1 MKHGHNGADCL
12 PRTGLPII
20 VTGVALA
27 IAEVNREGG
36 PHFDDN
42 HERWGIAIFVLY
54 FAQLLFGALAHWWK
68 PKYAGPGFRR
78 PVHNYFHAIFGLLII
93 AISFYQVRHRDSSE
107 F

>member
-1 MKHGHNGADCL
+1 M
-12 PRTGLPII
+12 
-20 VTGVALA
+20 TGVALA

-78 PVHNYFHAIFGLLII
+78 PVHNYFHAIFGLLLI
-93 AISFYQVRHRDSSE
+93 AISFYQVRHHDFHLST
-107 F
+107 FD